1 MNCFVFLFM
10 KMKKTVLMILD
21 GWGLGLQYQADAIQ
35 HAQTP
40 FINSLYSKYPHA
52 KLVASG
58 ESVGLPEGQMGNS
71 EVGHLTIGSGRIIY
85 QELVKINKAVKEK
98 TLWENETLK
107 NAFEYAKSNH
117 KNVHFIGLL
126 SDGGVH
132 SHINHLK
139 GLCDMATDFK
149 IENVLIHAFLDGRD
163 TDPKAGINYLNDL
176 QKHIDGSNAHI
187 ASIIGRFYA
196 MDRDNRWERVKLAYD
211 LLVNQIGEQTNNV
224 KATIEQAYANGIT
237 DEFIKPIVCQNES
250 GKAYDPIKEGDVVI
264 SFNFRTDRAR
274 EITSA
279 LTQKDMHEYNM
290 NKLPLYYVTMTTYD
304 ESFQNVKVV
313 FEKDNLRNTLGEI
326 IEQQNLK
333 QIRIAETEKYPHVT
347 FFFSGGREQEFK
359 GEKRIMVPSPKVA
372 TYDLQPELSA
382 NGIKDAIILELN
394 KKEADFVCLNFAN
407 PDMVGHT
414 GVFEAVVKAVETVD
428 QCAKEVVESGLKNG
442 YSFIIIADHGNADF
456 MINSDGS
463 VNTAHSTNLVPC
475 IVIDEEVKKLND
487 GGLADVAP
495 TILAMMH
502 LPQPAEMNGI
512 SLIGH
517 D

>member
-98 TLWENETLK
+98 SLWENETLI

-139 GLCDMATDFK
+139 GLCDMAADFK

-163 TDPKAGINYLNDL
+163 TDPKSGINYLNDL
-176 QKHIDGSNAHI
+176 QKHLDGSNAHI

-211 LLVNQIGEQTNNV
+211 LLVNQIGEQTNNFISAV
-224 KATIEQAYANGIT
+224 EHAYSTGIT
-237 DEFIKPIVCQNES
+237 DEFIKPIVCQDAN
-250 GKAYDPIKEGDVVI
+250 GNAYAPISEGDVVI

-274 EITSA
+274 EITSV

-304 ESFQNVKVV
+304 ESFENIKVV

-347 FFFSGGREQEFK
+347 FFFSGGREQEFI

-372 TYDLQPELSA
+372 TYDLQPEMSA
-382 NGIKDAIILELN
+382 NGIKDAIIAELD

-428 QCAKEVVESGLKNG
+428 QCAKAVVESGLKNG

-456 MINSDGS
+456 MINADGS

-475 IVIDEEVKKLND
+475 IIIDEEVTKIND

-502 LPQPAEMNGI
+502 LPQPAEMNGV

>member
-1 MNCFVFLFM
+1 M

-98 TLWENETLK
+98 SLWENKTLI

-132 SHINHLK
+132 SHINHLI
-139 GLCDMATDFK
+139 GLCDMAADFK

-176 QKHIDGSNAHI
+176 QKHLDGSNAHI

-211 LLVNQIGEQTNNV
+211 LLVNQIGEQTNNFASAV
-224 KATIEQAYANGIT
+224 EHAYSTGIT
-237 DEFIKPIVCQNES
+237 DEFIKPIVCQDADGN
-250 GKAYDPIKEGDVVI
+250 AYAPISEGDVVI

-274 EITSA
+274 EITSV

-304 ESFQNVKVV
+304 ESFENIKVV

-347 FFFSGGREQEFK
+347 FFFSGGREQEFI

-372 TYDLQPELSA
+372 TYDLQPEMSA
-382 NGIKDAIILELN
+382 NGIKDAIITELA

-428 QCAKEVVESGLKNG
+428 QCAKAVVESGLKNG

-456 MINSDGS
+456 MINADGS

-475 IVIDEEVKKLND
+475 IIIDEEVTKLND

>member
-1 MNCFVFLFM
+1 MNCFVFLSM
-10 KMKKTVLMILD
+10 KMKKTALIILD
-21 GWGLGLQYQADAIQ
+21 GWGLGLNYQADAIQ
-35 HAQTP
+35 HAKTP
-40 FINSLYSKYPHA
+40 FINSLYSKYPHS

-98 TLWENETLK
+98 TLWENKTLQ
-107 NAFEYAKSNH
+107 NAFQYAKANH

-139 GLCDMATDFK
+139 GLCDMAADAQ
-149 IENVLIHAFLDGRD
+149 INNVLIHAFLDGRD
-163 TDPKAGINYLNDL
+163 TDPKSGIKYVQEL
-176 QKHIDGSNAHI
+176 QQHIKGSNANL
-187 ASIIGRFYA
+187 ASVIGRFYA

-211 LLVNQIGEQTNNV
+211 LLVHQEGIKTQDINHEIL
-224 KATIEQAYANGIT
+224 AAYKEGIT
-237 DEFIKPIVCQNES
+237 DEFMRGIIGLDEAGNPYASIN
-250 GKAYDPIKEGDVVI
+250 EGDVVI

-274 EITSA
+274 EITTA
-279 LTQKDMHEYNM
+279 LTQKDIHEYNM
-290 NKLPLYYVTMTTYD
+290 NKMSLYYVTMTCYD
-304 ESFQNVKVV
+304 ESFQDVKIV
-313 FEKDNLRNTLGEI
+313 FEKDNLANTLGEI

-347 FFFSGGREQEFK
+347 FFFSGGRESEFK
-359 GEKRIMVPSPKVA
+359 GEKRIMIPSPKVA
-372 TYDLQPELSA
+372 TYDLQPEMSA
-382 NGIKDAIILELN
+382 NGIKEAILLELQN
-394 KKEADFVCLNFAN
+394 KTADFICLNFAN

-414 GVFEAVVKAVETVD
+414 GVFDAVVKAVETVD
-428 QCAKEVVESGLKNG
+428 QCAKEVVECGIKNG

-456 MINSDGS
+456 MLNADGT

-475 IVIDEEVKKLND
+475 IVIDEAVTKIND

-495 TILAMMH
+495 TILDIMNIA
-502 LPQPAEMNGI
+502 QPSEMNGK
-512 SLIGH
+512 SLINH
-517 D
+517 V

>member
-1 MNCFVFLFM
+1 
-10 KMKKTVLMILD
+10 
-21 GWGLGLQYQADAIQ
+21 
-35 HAQTP
+35 
-40 FINSLYSKYPHA
+40 
-52 KLVASG
+52 
-58 ESVGLPEGQMGNS
+58 
-71 EVGHLTIGSGRIIY
+71 
-85 QELVKINKAVKEK
+85 
-98 TLWENETLK
+98 
-107 NAFEYAKSNH
+107 
-117 KNVHFIGLL
+117 
-126 SDGGVH
+126 
-132 SHINHLK
+132 
-139 GLCDMATDFK
+139 MAADFK

-163 TDPKAGINYLNDL
+163 TDPKSGINYLNDL
-176 QKHIDGSNAHI
+176 QKHLDGSNAHI

-196 MDRDNRWERVKLAYD
+196 MDRDNRWDRVKLAYD
-211 LLVNQIGEQTNNV
+211 LLVNQIGEQTNNFTSAV
-224 KATIEQAYANGIT
+224 EHAYSTGIT
-237 DEFIKPIVCQNES
+237 DEFIKPIVCQDAN
-250 GKAYDPIKEGDVVI
+250 GKAYDAIKDGDVVI

-279 LTQKDMHEYNM
+279 LTQIDRHEYNM
-290 NKLPLYYVTMTTYD
+290 NKLSLYYVTMTTYD
-304 ESFQNVKVV
+304 ESFENIKVV

-359 GEKRIMVPSPKVA
+359 GEKRIMVPSPKVT
-372 TYDLQPELSA
+372 TYDLQPEMSA
-382 NGIKDAIILELN
+382 NGIKDAIKLELD
-394 KKEADFVCLNFAN
+394 KQDADFVCLNFAN

-456 MINSDGS
+456 MINADGS

-475 IVIDEEVKKLND
+475 IIIDEEVTKINN

-502 LPQPAEMNGI
+502 LPQPTEMNGV